1 MNISIERVAHGGV
14 CVGHAP
20 DGRVVFVRHALPGEQ
35 VRVEV
40 TEDRRSYLRADAVEV
55 IEASPDRVTAPCPW
69 AGPGRCGGCDWQHE
83 TIDAQRRL
91 KAVVVAEQLRR
102 LAKLDWDVTVEP
114 LTDAPDGLHWRT
126 RMRFAVDD
134 TGRAGLRRARSHAIE
149 PIDDCLIAVPGVR
162 VPDIVS
168 REWPAGAE
176 VTVDVSST
184 GERAVAIGSPDDLVT
199 EHGGGRDWLVP
210 VGGFWQVHV
219 GAADVLTAAVLDF
232 AAPHSDDGCLDL
244 YSGVGLFAG
253 ALATRT
259 VAVTAVESDGRAVEA
274 ARRNL
279 AGYDVQVVRDRVD
292 RFLHRSEA
300 PADVVVLDPPRK
312 GAGREVTEA
321 IAARDPRVVVYV
333 ACDPAALARDLATF
347 AGHGYRLSALRAF
360 DLFPM
365 TAHVECVARIT
376 R

>member
-1 MNISIERVAHGGV
+1 
-14 CVGHAP
+14 
-20 DGRVVFVRHALPGEQ
+20 
-35 VRVEV
+35 
-40 TEDRRSYLRADAVEV
+40 
-55 IEASPDRVTAPCPW
+55 
-69 AGPGRCGGCDWQHE
+69 
-83 TIDAQRRL
+83 
-91 KAVVVAEQLRR
+91 
-102 LAKLDWDVTVEP
+102 
-114 LTDAPDGLHWRT
+114 
-126 RMRFAVDD
+126 
-134 TGRAGLRRARSHAIE
+134 
-149 PIDDCLIAVPGVR
+149 VPGVR

-184 GERAVAIGSPDDLVT
+184 GERAVAIGSPDDLIT

-232 AAPHSDDGCLDL
+232 AAPHPDDGCLDL

-279 AGYDVQVVRDRVD
+279 VGYDVQVVRDRVD

-347 AGHGYRLSALRAF
+347 AGHGYQLTALRAF